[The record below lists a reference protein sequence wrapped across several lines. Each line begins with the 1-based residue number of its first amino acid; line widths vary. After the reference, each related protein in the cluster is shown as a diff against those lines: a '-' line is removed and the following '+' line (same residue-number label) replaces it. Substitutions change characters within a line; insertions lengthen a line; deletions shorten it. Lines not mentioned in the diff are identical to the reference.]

1 MDEKFQR
8 LFSIFHR
15 RPTHRARAIDHA
27 DVLFRLINRSL
38 CQQLTIGLDM
48 NKLDHLEAFITEP
61 PRIYAMWLKQLV
73 TDSIVMLEIN
83 IKLYIL
89 RVVFELFIIFLM
101 GLGKFTMKP
110 FKNQSILTTH
120 NLQQ

>member
-1 MDEKFQR
+1 
-8 LFSIFHR
+8 
-15 RPTHRARAIDHA
+15 
-27 DVLFRLINRSL
+27 
-38 CQQLTIGLDM
+38 M

-89 RVVFELFIIFLM
+89 RVVFELFIIFSM
-101 GLGKFTMKP
+101 GLAKLTMKP
-110 FKNQSILTTH
+110 LTNQSILTTH